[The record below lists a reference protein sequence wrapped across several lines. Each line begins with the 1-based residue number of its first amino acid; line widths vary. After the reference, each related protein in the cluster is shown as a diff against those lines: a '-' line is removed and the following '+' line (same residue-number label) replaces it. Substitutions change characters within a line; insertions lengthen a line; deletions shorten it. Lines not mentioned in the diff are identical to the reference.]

1 MVNRFDVSNFG
12 SDSEFDRRGTSVIM
26 FTIKHT
32 NLGMAFALMLTSCP
46 RKPDHEFFS
55 RGL

>member
-1 MVNRFDVSNFG
+1 VVNRFDVSNFG